1 MSSSPGSH
9 LLQIKF
15 PLCHLSPGV
24 LSLRDSPR
32 SELALP
38 PTHPYGPPASAGR
51 TGLGACSAS
60 LGPRRPVSCLAHGR
74 CPRSTGSP
82 SLPRGALGA
91 PASIMRSSR
100 TAPRSTHPSLCPGPA
115 LGAQLLPSA
124 RPQSRERRWFCH
136 SALNSAGPGIKGGHL
151 NPRARPR
158 PPPRPSCAR
167 RSRCR
172 VAKGP
177 STGGQ
182 APGGASKTPGVPADR
197 GVFGIQETSDPTCA
211 HARGRPPER
220 ARGAEGGLQRGGL
233 GTLQ

>member
-1 MSSSPGSH
+1 M
-9 LLQIKF
+9 
-15 PLCHLSPGV
+15 
-24 LSLRDSPR
+24 
-32 SELALP
+32 P
-38 PTHPYGPPASAGR
+38 PTHLYRPPASAGR
-51 TGLGACSAS
+51 TGLGACLAS

-82 SLPRGALGA
+82 SLPRGAPGHTCQHPAVVQDGSPFHTPLPVPRPRPRCPA
-91 PASIMRSSR
+91 PPVSSPTVKGKTLVLSFSFEQR
-100 TAPRSTHPSLCPGPA
+100 W
-115 LGAQLLPSA
+115 
-124 RPQSRERRWFCH
+124 SR
-136 SALNSAGPGIKGGHL
+136 NKGGGHL
-151 NPRARPR
+151 NPRARLR

-172 VAKGP
+172 VAKGS

-211 HARGRPPER
+211 HAKGRPPER